1 MIWSTNKCFTKTF
14 VFSKTFNS
22 EFSWVII
29 VAVFSVAVAAA
40 DNGKKKEIFKNCISF
55 TISEI
60 KNTENDNA
68 KDTNEVMSM

>member
-1 MIWSTNKCFTKTF
+1 MSYHI
-14 VFSKTFNS
+14 
-22 EFSWVII
+22 
-29 VAVFSVAVAAA
+29 AVFSVAVAAA